1 MSTSTISPS
10 PPAQSTGPPDPLRPL
25 RDPLGD
31 RVPEPAARQAVHQA
45 QAALGLLRP
54 PTPMPTA
61 KPLASVRG
69 EPPPRVVLGFGLGC
83 DSSAILARWLNDPT
97 SRDFEL
103 HELAVITGMTGQE
116 WPATRR
122 LVEQHLLPLMAANGV
137 RYLQVARR
145 GPRQADGVDIL
156 SDTRS
161 PDRLHLVGAWTL
173 AHELFDGA
181 LVPQTTGDRLCSQ
194 HFKAW
199 PLDTVI
205 GELTQGRPYR
215 HVMGYELGEAR
226 RAERDARYNTAL
238 RTGEYPLR
246 EWDGGWDRA
255 RAQAFLRATFGVESW
270 AKSACTYCPF
280 ALATKAGQAETVAR
294 FVDEP
299 DAGVLALVM
308 EWVATALNA
317 TQGLIKGQ
325 RLLSLLRASAGTA
338 AVLTAFERQLAALPW
353 AVYDVRR
360 TLSPRTDGKANHA
373 RSVRLLDIGPADQ
386 MHARLD
392 QRARCAGVPV
402 TVGDPAFADD
412 AHPRAWLRRR
422 EPHRLAQGAPTAEQF
437 LTVAPATALS
447 KTGPAFPAAWTAASQ
462 LHLTA

>member
-1 MSTSTISPS
+1 MT
-10 PPAQSTGPPDPLRPL
+10 ALH
-25 RDPLGD
+25 DPLGD
-31 RVPEPAARQAVHQA
+31 RVAERVATQAVRQA

-54 PTPMPTA
+54 SSPSTSR
-61 KPLASVRG
+61 PLISVRG

-83 DSSAILARWLNDPT
+83 DSSAVLARWLTDPS

-122 LVEQHLLPLMAANGV
+122 LVEKHLLPLMAATEV

-173 AHELFDGA
+173 AHEMFDGGT
-181 LVPQTTGDRLCSQ
+181 VPQTTGDRLCSQ

-205 GELTQGRPYR
+205 AELTQGQPYR
-215 HVMGYELGEAR
+215 HVMGYERGESR
-226 RAERDARYNTAL
+226 RAERDAQYNTTL

-246 EWDGGWDRA
+246 AWGWDRA
-255 RAQAFLRATFGVESW
+255 AAQAFLRETFGVDEW
-270 AKSACTYCPF
+270 VKSACTYCPF
-280 ALATKAGQAETVAR
+280 ALANKAGRVETVAR

-299 DAGVLALVM
+299 GAGVLALVM
-308 EWVATALNA
+308 ELAATALNP

-325 RLLSLLRASAGTA
+325 RLLSLLRVSPGTT
-338 AVLTAFERQLAALPW
+338 AVIAAFEQRLASLPW

-360 TLSPRTDGKANHA
+360 TLSPRSDGKANHA
-373 RSVRLLDIGPADQ
+373 RSVRILDVGPHGE
-386 MHARLD
+386 MRARLD
-392 QRARCAGVPV
+392 QRARCAGVSV
-402 TVGDPAFADD
+402 TVGDPAFPDD
-412 AHPRAWLRRR
+412 SHPRVWLRRR
-422 EPHRLAQGAPTAEQF
+422 EPQLLADGTPTAEQF
-437 LTVAPATALS
+437 LTLAPATALS
-447 KTGPAFPAAWTAASQ
+447 KTGPAFPAAWAAASQ
-462 LHLTA
+462 LHLTV

>member
-1 MSTSTISPS
+1 MTVTV
-10 PPAQSTGPPDPLRPL
+10 LRRPL
-25 RDPLGD
+25 QDPLGD
-31 RVPEPAARQAVHQA
+31 RVAERVA
-45 QAALGLLRP
+45 QQTVCEAQTALGLLRQP
-54 PTPMPTA
+54 PPA
-61 KPLASVRG
+61 RPLASVRG
-69 EPPPRVVLGFGLGC
+69 EPPPRVILGFGLGA
-83 DSSAILARWLNDPT
+83 DSSAILARWLTDPS
-97 SRDFEL
+97 SRDFAL
-103 HELAVITGMTGQE
+103 NELAVITGMTGQE

-122 LVEQHLLPLMAANGV
+122 LVEQHLLPMMAAANV

-173 AHELFDGA
+173 AHELFDSA
-181 LVPQTTGDRLCSQ
+181 TVPQTTGDRLCSQ

-205 GELTQGRPYR
+205 AELTQGRPYR
-215 HVMGYELGEAR
+215 HVMGYELSEGR
-226 RAERDARYNTAL
+226 RAERDATFNTAL

-255 RAQAFLRATFGVESW
+255 RAQEFLRETFGVDTW

-280 ALATKAGQAETVAR
+280 ALANKAGRVETVAR

-308 EWVATALNA
+308 EFVATALNA

-325 RLLSLLRASAGTA
+325 RLLSLLRTSTGTA
-338 AVLTAFERQLAALPW
+338 AVLTAFERRIAELPW

-373 RSVRLLDIGPADQ
+373 RSVRLLDVGSPSE
-386 MHARLD
+386 MRARLD

-402 TVGDPAFADD
+402 TLGDPAFPDD
-412 AHPRAWLRRR
+412 THRRVWLR
-422 EPHRLAQGAPTAEQF
+422 HRDLERLVKGRPTAEQF
-437 LTVAPATALS
+437 LVAAPATAVS
-447 KTGPAFPAAWTAASQ
+447 KTGPAFPAAWAAASQ
-462 LHLTA
+462 LHLPV